1 MERISALMDGE
12 LGDQEAAAEVTGIK
26 QDPELRLTWE
36 TYHLI
41 GETLRGE
48 AGGAAQGFVER
59 FSARLAEE
67 PTVLAPRRTLA
78 SRFNVRVALPIA
90 ASLAGVAVVAALTFF
105 NNPFQP
111 NPAKEQVVMRTAPA
125 AAIAAASQVDEEYL
139 LAHQQFSTRAAMQGV
154 ASYIRTVQASAPN
167 Q

>member
-12 LGDQEAAAEVTGIK
+12 LGDQEAAAEVTRIK
-26 QDPELRLTWE
+26 QDPELRLSWE

-48 AGGAAQGFVER
+48 AGGAASGFVER

-67 PTVLAPRRTLA
+67 PIVLAPRRTLTP
-78 SRFNVRVALPIA
+78 RFSTRVGLPIA
-90 ASLAGVAVVAALTFF
+90 ASAAGVAVVAWLTFVS
-105 NNPFQP
+105 NPFQQ
-111 NPAKEQVVMRTAPA
+111 NPTGEQVVMRPA
-125 AAIAAASQVDEEYL
+125 QTTVVPVASQVDEEYL

-154 ASYIRTVQASAPN
+154 ASYIRTVQADAPN